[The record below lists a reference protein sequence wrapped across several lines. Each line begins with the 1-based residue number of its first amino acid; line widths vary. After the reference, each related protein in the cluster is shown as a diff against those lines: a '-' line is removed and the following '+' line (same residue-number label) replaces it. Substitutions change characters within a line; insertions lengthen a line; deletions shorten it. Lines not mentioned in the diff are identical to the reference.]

1 MVKPTTPSTPIT
13 LQSLVRSTAAASLS
27 SFASL
32 PTTRVVEQHPRR
44 VTLEDLSRIIDE
56 ALAISDQCMEEM
68 ECERLDEIGRARD
81 PQGRQPQGRNG
92 NLRQSDNKWWQHH
105 LPHGQ

>member
-13 LQSLVRSTAAASLS
+13 LQSLVRSTAAVPFSN
-27 SFASL
+27 FVSL
-32 PTTRVVEQHPRR
+32 PTARVVEQRPRR
-44 VTLEDLSRIIDE
+44 ITLEDLSRIIDE

-81 PQGRQPQGRNG
+81 PQGRQPQGLDG

-105 LPHGQ
+105 LPPGQ